1 MQVIKIPKAINNFSL
16 PVFKMA
22 PEVSQLFRLFSCS
35 RWKTHAFS
43 LPPSLLIPASAF
55 VCIFLRASLC
65 ISSKLV
71 NYGFGQLDSQHNWSN
86 FFFPMGRQGK
96 GDPLV
101 QAGRSSLETQWIL
114 GSSGRL
120 CA

>member
-1 MQVIKIPKAINNFSL
+1 MYVHRSSPKICKAGRVIPQKTYSFNFNYS
-16 PVFKMA
+16 
-22 PEVSQLFRLFSCS
+22 LFSCS
-35 RWKTHAFS
+35 RWKTHALS

-55 VCIFLRASLC
+55 VCIFLRALVC

-71 NYGFGQLDSQHNWSN
+71 NYGLVSWTLNVIDQIFS
-86 FFFPMGRQGK
+86 MGRQGK

-101 QAGRSSLETQWIL
+101 QTGRSSLDTQWIL

>member
-1 MQVIKIPKAINNFSL
+1 MWRLRQNQTQQQEITNFLALGERHTRFLSL
-16 PVFKMA
+16 P
-22 PEVSQLFRLFSCS
+22 S
-35 RWKTHAFS
+35 
-43 LPPSLLIPASAF
+43 SLLIPASAF

-71 NYGFGQLDSQHNWSN
+71 NYGLVSWCLNVIDQ
-86 FFFPMGRQGK
+86 MMERQGK

-101 QAGRSSLETQWIL
+101 QMGRSSLETQWIL